1 MVTTADN
8 FQQGRET
15 QPEPSLML
23 LEFWQEFE
31 TFRHRAV
38 LNNEDVVFDGETYS
52 KAAAEITLPDGGETQ
67 TVPSI
72 TFSNVERDIGRFAL
86 NAVGKIICRMII
98 VDAYD
103 YEVISGVRNYATA
116 IVDTIDMM
124 AVASV
129 EVNVLTI
136 SGDLVPKLDLQIPY
150 PVVRTTPDGFRGLY
164 L

>member
-1 MVTTADN
+1 MTTSQIFD
-8 FQQGRET
+8 QGKEN
-15 QPEPSLML
+15 QSEPYLVL
-23 LEFWQEFE
+23 FEFWQEFE

-38 LNNEDVVFDGETYS
+38 LNNEDVVFDGETYL

-67 TVPSI
+67 SVPGI

-86 NAVGKIICRMII
+86 NAVGKILCRMIV

-103 YEVISGVRNYATA
+103 YTIVSDVRNYASSLM
-116 IVDTIDMM
+116 DTLDMM

-129 EVNVLTI
+129 EVNILTI

-150 PVVRTTPDGFRGLY
+150 PVVRSTPDGMPGLY
-164 L
+164 LS